1 MAMPME
7 GKVKKE
13 PRIILIVQTD
23 IAPEMEEEF
32 NRWYEEEHIPL
43 LLQVP
48 GVLSARRGVSKEGS
62 PKYVAIYEHENINVQ
77 KSPAY
82 QKAIE
87 TEWTSRIRPH
97 FKNFTRRVLLQ
108 IYPDP

>member
-1 MAMPME
+1 ME

-23 IAPEMEEEF
+23 IDPEMEEEF

-48 GVLSARRGVSKEGS
+48 GVLSARRGVSQEGS
-62 PKYVAIYEHENINVQ
+62 PKYFSIYEHENIDVQ

-82 QKAIE
+82 QRAVE
-87 TEWTSRIRPH
+87 TEWTKRIRPH
-97 FKNFTRRVLLQ
+97 FKNFARRVLFQ
-108 IYPDP
+108 IYPNA

>member
-1 MAMPME
+1 MPME
-7 GKVKKE
+7 ENLKKE

-32 NRWYEEEHIPL
+32 NRWYEEEHLPL

-48 GVLSARRGVSKEGS
+48 GVLSAKRAVSQEGS
-62 PKYVAIYEHENINVQ
+62 PKYISIYEHENINVQ
-77 KSPAY
+77 KSTAY
-82 QKAIE
+82 QRAIE
-87 TEWTSRIRPH
+87 TEWTSRIRSH
-97 FKNFTRRVLLQ
+97 FKNFTRRVFFQ